1 MATKFL
7 IGDKVRLSFGNRIVT
22 GTVVEDRGRIG
33 VGGRQLFRIV
43 VKTGDEERAL
53 ELPAEKL
60 RFLKMDI
67 EEIVQRL
74 NDESDRFEFGRLQ
87 EIRKEHLGLQRRPNR
102 KPFGRKAISRDRTYA
117 YHVGGHDELQF
128 NIGFDCY
135 KDKEILRWGV
145 AISLQKTRAILD
157 VKKLFPKIDKLNKFI
172 CRCGD
177 DYLNGFLMWHWHEG
191 RRSDDRSPEVVPS
204 RLYTDGVFIFL
215 GKHEQVEVFDAD
227 TILRDFD
234 RLLTLYKYV
243 EFGMSDFPI
252 PNDTSGFT
260 FRPTRRLDNSERRYW
275 TEAMRETGQIEVS
288 LRHRQIQDALYQ
300 ELRAELGNHVEAEYS
315 DGADGRVDLIAQ
327 RGADL
332 EFYEIKIGPS
342 ARLCIRQA
350 LGQLMEYGFWLG
362 PGAAG
367 PAKLFVVGEPPL
379 DGKAEKFLQSLR
391 EKFKIPIYYRQV
403 VIGN

>member
-1 MATKFL
+1 
-7 IGDKVRLSFGNRIVT
+7 
-22 GTVVEDRGRIG
+22 
-33 VGGRQLFRIV
+33 
-43 VKTGDEERAL
+43 
-53 ELPAEKL
+53 
-60 RFLKMDI
+60 MDI
-67 EEIVQRL
+67 EKIVQIL
-74 NDESDRFEFGRLQ
+74 NDESDRFEFGKLQ
-87 EIRKEHLGLQRRPNR
+87 EIRREHLGLQRRPCR
-102 KPFGRKAISRDRTYA
+102 TPFGWKAIFPDKGYA
-117 YHVGGHDELQF
+117 FHVGGRNELQF
-128 NIGFDCY
+128 NVSLDEGDF
-135 KDKEILRWGV
+135 RWGV
-145 AISLQKTRAILD
+145 AISLEASQAIPNP
-157 VKKLFPKIDKLNKFI
+157 VEKLSPKLDKLSEFI
-172 CRCGD
+172 RLHGD

-215 GKHEQVEVFDAD
+215 GKHEQVDTFDAE

-260 FRPTRRLDNSERRYW
+260 FRPGHRLDNSERRYW

-350 LGQLMEYGFWLG
+350 LGQLMEYGFW
-362 PGAAG
+362 PGAAC
-367 PAKLFVVGEPPL
+367 PTKLFVVGEPPL

>member
-1 MATKFL
+1 MATKFR
-7 IGDKVRLSFGNRIVT
+7 IGDEVRLSFGNRIVT
-22 GTVVEDRGRIG
+22 GTIVEDRGRIG

-157 VKKLFPKIDKLNKFI
+157 VKKLFPKINKLNKFI

-191 RRSDDRSPEVVPS
+191 RRSDNRSPEVVPR
-204 RLYTDGVFIFL
+204 RLYAEEVFIFI
-215 GKHEQVEVFDAD
+215 GKYEQVDAFDAE
-227 TILRDFD
+227 TVLRDFD
-234 RLLTLYKYV
+234 RLLPLYKYV
-243 EFGMSDFPI
+243 ESESDFPI
-252 PNDTSGFT
+252 LDDESGFT
-260 FRPTRRLDNSERRYW
+260 FRPEHQSDRPERRYR
-275 TEAMRETGQIEVS
+275 TDAIREIGQNEVY
-288 LRHRQIQDALYQ
+288 LRHSQLQDVLEQ
-300 ELRAELGNHVEAEYS
+300 ELRSELGNQVALEHP
-315 DGADGRVDLIAQ
+315 DGIGGRVDLIAQ
-327 RGADL
+327 RGDDL
-332 EFYEIKIGPS
+332 EFYEIKIGGS
-342 ARLCIRQA
+342 ARSCIRQA
-350 LGQLMEYGFWLG
+350 LGQLMEYGFW
-362 PGAAG
+362 PGAAR
-367 PAKLFVVGEPPL
+367 PAKLFVVGEL
-379 DGKAEKFLQSLR
+379 SS
-391 EKFKIPIYYRQV
+391 
-403 VIGN
+403 

>member
-1 MATKFL
+1 MATKFR

-33 VGGRQLFRIV
+33 VGGRQLFRII
-43 VKTGDEERAL
+43 VKTGDGERAL
-53 ELPAEKL
+53 ELPAEK
-60 RFLKMDI
+60 FLDI

-74 NDESDRFEFGRLQ
+74 NDESDRFEFGKLQ
-87 EIRKEHLGLQRRPNR
+87 EIRKERLGLQRIPNR
-102 KPFGRKAISRDRTYA
+102 KPFRTISRDGTYA

-128 NIGFDCY
+128 NVGFECY
-135 KDKEILRWGV
+135 EGKEILRWGV
-145 AISLQKTRAILD
+145 AISLQKTRALLD
-157 VKKLFPKIDKLNKFI
+157 VKILFPKLDKLNKFI
-172 CRCGD
+172 CCRGD
-177 DYLNGFLMWHWHEG
+177 DLLNGFLMWHWHPSEG
-191 RRSDDRSPEVVPS
+191 RSDDRSPEVVPR
-204 RLYTDGVFIFL
+204 RLYAEGVFIFL
-215 GKHEQVEVFDAD
+215 GKYEQVDAFDPE

-252 PNDTSGFT
+252 PNDTSDFT
-260 FRPTRRLDNSERRYW
+260 FRPGRRLDNSERRYW
-275 TEAMRETGQIEVS
+275 TEAMRETGRIEVS
-288 LRHRQIQDALYQ
+288 LRHRQIQEALYQ
-300 ELRAELGNHVEAEYS
+300 ELRAELGNYVEAEYS

-327 RGADL
+327 RGDDL

-350 LGQLMEYGFWLG
+350 LGQLMEYGFW

-403 VIGN
+403 VIRN

>member
-1 MATKFL
+1 MAMKFR
-7 IGDKVRLSFGNRIVT
+7 IGDRVRLSFGNRTVT

-135 KDKEILRWGV
+135 KDKESLRWGV

-215 GKHEQVEVFDAD
+215 GKHEQVDTFDAE
-227 TILRDFD
+227 TVLRDFN
-234 RLLTLYKYV
+234 RLLPLYKYV
-243 EFGMSDFPI
+243 ESESDFPI
-252 PNDTSGFT
+252 LDDESGFT
-260 FRPTRRLDNSERRYW
+260 FRPEHQSDRPERRYR
-275 TEAMRETGQIEVS
+275 TDAIRETGQNEVY
-288 LRHRQIQDALYQ
+288 LRHSQLQDVLEQ
-300 ELRAELGNHVEAEYS
+300 ELRSELGNQVALEHP
-315 DGADGRVDLIAQ
+315 DGIGGRVDLIAQ
-327 RGADL
+327 RGDDL
-332 EFYEIKIGPS
+332 EFYEIKIGGS
-342 ARLCIRQA
+342 ARSCIRQA
-350 LGQLMEYGFWLG
+350 LGHLMEYGFW
-362 PGAAG
+362 PGAAR
-367 PAKLFVVGEPPL
+367 PAKLFVVGEL
-379 DGKAEKFLQSLR
+379 SFDREAEEYLQSLR
-391 EKFKIPIYYRQV
+391 EEFKIPIYYRQV

>member
-1 MATKFL
+1 MATKFR

-22 GTVVEDRGRIG
+22 GTIVEDRGRIG
-33 VGGRQLFRIV
+33 VGGRQLFRII

-87 EIRKEHLGLQRRPNR
+87 KIRKEHLGLQRRPNR
-102 KPFGRKAISRDRTYA
+102 KPFRTISRDGTYA

-128 NIGFDCY
+128 NVGFDCY

-145 AISLQKTRAILD
+145 AISSQKTRSILD
-157 VKKLFPKIDKLNKFI
+157 VKKLFPKINKLNEFI
-172 CRCGD
+172 QVHRD
-177 DYLNGFLMWHWHEG
+177 DHLNGFLMWHWHEG

-204 RLYTDGVFIFL
+204 LLYTDGVFIFL
-215 GKHEQVEVFDAD
+215 GKYEQVDAFAPE
-227 TILRDFD
+227 TILGDFD
-234 RLLTLYKYV
+234 RLLPLYKYV

-252 PNDTSGFT
+252 LDDESGFT
-260 FRPTRRLDNSERRYW
+260 FRPGRRLDSSERRYW
-275 TEAMRETGQIEVS
+275 TKAMRETGQIEMS
-288 LRHRQIQDALYQ
+288 LRHRQIQDALYE
-300 ELRAELGNHVEAEYS
+300 ELRFELGDQVASEHP
-315 DGADGRVDLIAQ
+315 DGVGGRVDLIAQ
-327 RGADL
+327 RGDDL
-332 EFYEIKIGPS
+332 EFYEIKVGPS

-350 LGQLMEYGFWLG
+350 LGQLMEYGFW
-362 PGAAG
+362 PGAVG
-367 PAKLFVVGEPPL
+367 NAKLFVVGEPPL

-403 VIGN
+403 IIGN